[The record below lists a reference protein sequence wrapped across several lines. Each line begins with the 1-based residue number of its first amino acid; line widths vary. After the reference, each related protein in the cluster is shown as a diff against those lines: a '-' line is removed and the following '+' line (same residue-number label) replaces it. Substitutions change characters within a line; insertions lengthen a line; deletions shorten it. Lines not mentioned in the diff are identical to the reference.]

1 MKRVNVLIVD
11 DNELD
16 RYILRRQ
23 LTKIGV
29 ESIIEKDDGST
40 ALEFLQDY
48 DKNALLYPDEF
59 PPVVIFLD
67 INMPKVDGFD
77 FLKEFSTMRSRS
89 ELASIVVCMYSSS
102 ERLEDKEKAAKFDF
116 VADFIVKGEVT
127 EAFLA
132 NKITSLR

>member
-40 ALEFLQDY
+40 ALEFLKDY
-48 DKNALLYPDEF
+48 DKNAMLYPDEF

-67 INMPKVDGFD
+67 INMPKVNGFD
-77 FLKEFSTMRSRS
+77 FLKEFSTMRTRN
-89 ELASIVVCMYSSS
+89 ELASVVVCMYSSS